1 MSSLAG
7 ALASPQRSQLSSPAR
22 SAASPKAE
30 DTEMD
35 NLDDIQPT
43 FASQDA
49 LPADDKK
56 DDDEQELND
65 LFGEDEDVNMV
76 EHEYAPPYL

>member
-1 MSSLAG
+1 
-7 ALASPQRSQLSSPAR
+7 
-22 SAASPKAE
+22 
-30 DTEMD
+30 MD